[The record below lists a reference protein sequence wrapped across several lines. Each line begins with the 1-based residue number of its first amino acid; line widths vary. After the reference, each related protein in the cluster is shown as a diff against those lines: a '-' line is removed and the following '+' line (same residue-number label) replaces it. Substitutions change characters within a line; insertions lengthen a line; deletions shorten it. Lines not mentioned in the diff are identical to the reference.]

1 MQRIRLDVNSIRI
14 ARVLRA
20 GVNRATISSEFGI
33 SLRNI
38 EKIQSVYGSVSDS
51 LLVGIERVLS
61 DREKLRRL
69 ISNLLHRIEL
79 LP

>member
-1 MQRIRLDVNSIRI
+1 MQRARLDLKSIRA
-14 ARVLRA
+14 ARVLRTGA
-20 GVNRATISSEFGI
+20 NREIVSSEFGI

-38 EKIQSVYGSVSDS
+38 DRIQSVYDGVSDS

-61 DREKLRRL
+61 DREKLRQL
-69 ISNLLHRIEL
+69 ISNLLHQTES